1 MTTIESAVT
10 SGLEA
15 AQAIVS
21 RRGGAPVAIVQPRA
35 LPSALWL
42 WLRYACMPYAA
53 GASMWSR
60 AATLLGRR
68 QR

>member
-15 AQAIVS
+15 AHAIVL
-21 RRGGAPVAIVQPRA
+21 RRGGRPVEIREPRT
-35 LPSALWL
+35 LPRPLWV

-53 GASMWSR
+53 SASVWSKG
-60 AATLLGRR
+60 TDLLKRL